1 MPRIVPVTTDKIR
14 PPERGQTVDVHASDA
29 GALALARLRDAT
41 DRLAELTRGRT
52 RTGRS
57 HDDADDETGSVGT
70 DDAVGFDPLPLLR
83 ELDRHGARV
92 CVIGQVAGIL
102 HGSAELTGDLD
113 LLWDGAPEQVPAL
126 VAGFAAA
133 GARLTDDAGAT
144 LPTDAAAFALPKV
157 LFATRTASGDCCTP
171 ALPWGELPV
180 AAYLERCDVLT
191 TPDGV
196 TLRYLALED
205 LVAMR
210 LAAGRPKDLRRAAEL
225 RRSRSR

>member
-1 MPRIVPVTTDKIR
+1 MVTLGDVPATD
-14 PPERGQTVDVHASDA
+14 P

-57 HDDADDETGSVGT
+57 HDDADDETGTVDT
-70 DDAVGFDPLPLLR
+70 DGALGFDPLPLLR

-92 CVIGQVAGIL
+92 CAIGQVAGIL

-113 LLWDGAPEQVPAL
+113 LLWDGTAGRVPAL

-133 GARLTDDAGAT
+133 DARLTDDDGAD
-144 LPTDAAAFALPKV
+144 LPTDARAFALPKV
-157 LFATRTASGDCCTP
+157 LFAAPSASGDCCTP
-171 ALPWGELPV
+171 ALPWGEVPV
-180 AAYLERCDVLT
+180 AAYLERCEVRT

-196 TLRYLALED
+196 TLRYLALDD
-205 LVAMR
+205 LVTMR
-210 LAAGRPKDLRRAAEL
+210 LAVGRPKDLRRAAEL
-225 RRSRSR
+225 RRLRCP

>member
-1 MPRIVPVTTDKIR
+1 MHTRR
-14 PPERGQTVDVHASDA
+14 VHASDP
-29 GALALARLRDAT
+29 GALALARLQDAT
-41 DRLAELTRGRT
+41 RRLAERIRGRT
-52 RTGRS
+52 PTGRS
-57 HDDADDETGSVGT
+57 HDDADDEAGTVDT

-92 CVIGQVAGIL
+92 CAIGQVAGIL

-113 LLWDGAPEQVPAL
+113 LLWDGTPEQAPAL
-126 VAGFAAA
+126 AAGFAAA
-133 GARLTDDAGAT
+133 GARLTDDDGVAQ
-144 LPTDAAAFALPKV
+144 PVDAAAFALPKV
-157 LFATRTASGDCCTP
+157 LFATPTASGDCCTP

-180 AAYLERCDVLT
+180 AAYLERCEVLT

-210 LAAGRPKDLRRAAEL
+210 LAVGRPKDLRRAAEL
-225 RRSRSR
+225 RRLRSR